1 MEETMHQML
10 LTNLGG
16 REHLVVNVTG
26 AGGGSIADE
35 ARRAMDSAFALIEQ
49 SGFPTSSIVR
59 SRIFARDA
67 NARRIASDL
76 RVEMLKGA
84 LRAAS
89 SSYID
94 PARLPEAANVAVDLI
109 AARTPA
115 GVQKVTREYE
125 PPIAPPMFVALGD
138 MVYVSGCTDT
148 SDGFD
153 AQIANVRCYIA
164 RNLDAA
170 GAKWTDVTG
179 VSAHVS
185 RKIDLAD
192 AWRKLNGLFPHL
204 AGTMSL
210 SPVDGYSAPE
220 KLIEIEAT
228 ARLG

>member
-1 MEETMHQML
+1 MHQMS

-16 REHLVVNVTG
+16 REHLVISVTG
-26 AGGGSIADE
+26 SGGGSIADE
-35 ARRAMDSAFALIEQ
+35 ARHAMRSAFNLIEDA
-49 SGFPTSSIVR
+49 GFSTVNIVR

-94 PARLPEAANVAVDLI
+94 PARLPDAANVAVDFI
-109 AARTPA
+109 AARAPA
-115 GVQKVTREYE
+115 ETQKIAREYE
-125 PPIAPPMFVALGD
+125 PPIAPPMFVRLGD
-138 MVYVSGCTDT
+138 MIYVSGCTDT
-148 SDGFD
+148 SAGFD
-153 AQIANVRCYIA
+153 AQIGNIRTYIA

-170 GAKWTDVTG
+170 GASWSNIIG
-179 VSAHVS
+179 VNAHVS
-185 RKIDLAD
+185 RKIDLSQ
-192 AWRKLNGLFPHL
+192 AWLKLNGLFPEL
-204 AGTMSL
+204 AGSISL

>member
-1 MEETMHQML
+1 MHQMS

-26 AGGGSIADE
+26 SGGGSIADE
-35 ARRAMDSAFALIEQ
+35 AQRAMSSAFNLIEDA
-49 SGFPTSSIVR
+49 GFSTVNIVR

-94 PARLPEAANVAVDLI
+94 PARLPEGVNVAVDLI
-109 AARTPA
+109 AARAPA
-115 GVQKVTREYE
+115 ETQKIAREYE
-125 PPIAPPMFVALGD
+125 PPIAPPMFVRLGD
-138 MVYVSGCTDT
+138 MIYVSGCTDT

-153 AQIANVRCYIA
+153 PQIANIRTYIA

-170 GAKWTDVTG
+170 GAAWSNVIG
-179 VSAHVS
+179 VNAHVS
-185 RKIDLAD
+185 RTIDLGE
-192 AWRKLNGLFPHL
+192 AWIKLNGLFTDL
-204 AGTMSL
+204 AGPMTL